1 MVQSLDD
8 ASAAALVGTVG
19 TASLE
24 VTPATTA
31 IALGSGDL
39 PVLATPR
46 MVALMEEAAC
56 AAIADVLMPESTSV
70 GIHVDVRHGVASPLG
85 ASVTAAA
92 RVTEVDGT
100 RISFNVTATHRRG
113 GEAVEIGR
121 GTHRRVIVDREA
133 FLSRVDGS

>member
-1 MVQSLDD
+1 MVQSFDD
-8 ASAAALVGTVG
+8 AAAVALIGTLG

-24 VTPATTA
+24 VIPAATA

-46 MVALMEEAAC
+46 MIALMEEAAC
-56 AAIADVLMPESTSV
+56 TALSSVLLPESTSV

-85 ASVTAAA
+85 VH
-92 RVTEVDGT
+92 
-100 RISFNVTATHRRG
+100 VTATATISEVQGTRVTFEVRAAHEMA
-113 GEAVEIGR
+113 GESVEIGR

-133 FLSRVDGS
+133 FLARVEGR